1 MLTCV
6 QFGNLLMRSQID
18 CADPRLPN
26 AKFDLKTR
34 AVIAIRMDAA
44 NYLQNIPYRLRSLQ
58 GLYESFEREYYDM
71 IRSAFLKYSYQCR
84 IGKMDGIFVAFHNT
98 AEIFGFQYI
107 SIEEM
112 DRATA
117 GNEQSGQVL
126 FQNGVR
132 LLHELLNDVIKRDPI
147 GSNDGSWAGAP
158 LRMLIGANQTD
169 NMCHIY
175 VEKVQKEGDAKLKQV
190 RKFNVSLKHKINGER
205 VAAFTLDEKN
215 TPWQTTI
222 DIVELH
228 REEMDYVRRQYD
240 EQRRKLRDSALR
252 RIAMSQ
258 RAAIQGAPSTGIMAH
273 LKKHFMSEEKNAL
286 EDLDDEDI
294 IVLK

>member
-1 MLTCV
+1 
-6 QFGNLLMRSQID
+6 MRSQID
-18 CADPRLPN
+18 AADSRLPN

-44 NYLQNIPYRLRSLQ
+44 NYLQNLPYRIRSLQ

-117 GNEQSGQVL
+117 GNEITGQVL

-132 LLHELLNDVIKRDPI
+132 LLHELLNDVIKKDPI
-147 GSNDGSWAGAP
+147 GSNDGCWAGSKM
-158 LRMLIGANQTD
+158 RMLIGSNPSD
-169 NMCHIY
+169 KMCHIY
-175 VEKVQKEGDAKLKQV
+175 VEKVDDNPFRPTQV
-190 RKFNVSLKHKINGER
+190 RKFNVTLSHSIGAGEEN
-205 VAAFTLDEKN
+205 AKAFQLEDEK
-215 TPWQTTI
+215 TPWKTRI
-222 DIVELH
+222 EINELH
-228 REEMDYVRRQYD
+228 RDEMDYVRRQYE
-240 EQRRKLRDSALR
+240 EQRRKLGDTVRR
-252 RIAMSQ
+252 RIALSN

-273 LKKHFMSEEKNAL
+273 LKKHFMDEERNAL
-286 EDLDDEDI
+286 EDSEDDDI
-294 IVLK
+294 VVLK